1 MSEPDPA
8 NSFVLGVD
16 LDNVCADYT
25 SGYRDAVARYRGVDP
40 AELTTEVSW
49 DFGEW
54 GLDRATFL
62 AHHRRAVTEGHLFA
76 TMPSIPGASESMWRL
91 SDAGVWIRIITHR
104 LVSNWSH
111 ATAVADTVR
120 WLDEQRI
127 PYRDL
132 CFLGAKP
139 QVGADM
145 YVEDAPHTVE
155 ALRGTGNR
163 VIVFDQPYNRHLDGP
178 RAATWAE
185 VEALVTEAVVA
196 SGRPFPAPL
205 PLDGLDAAGGRLD
218 GRG

>member
-1 MSEPDPA
+1 MSDTEPA
-8 NSFVLGVD
+8 TSFVLGVD

-25 SGYRDAVARYRGVDP
+25 SGYRAAVARYQGVDP
-40 AELTTEVSW
+40 EHLTTEVSW

-62 AHHRRAVTEGHLFA
+62 AHHQRAVTEDHLFA
-76 TMPSIPGASESMWRL
+76 TMPPVAGASETMWRL

-139 QVGADM
+139 QVGADL
-145 YVEDAPHTVE
+145 YVEDAPHNVE
-155 ALRGTGNR
+155 ALRATGNR
-163 VIVFDQPYNRHLDGP
+163 VVVFDQPYNRHLPGP
-178 RAATWAE
+178 RAATWDE
-185 VEALVTEAVVA
+185 VEVLVTEAVVA

-205 PLDGLDAAGGRLD
+205 PLDGLDAAGERLD
-218 GRG
+218 RRG